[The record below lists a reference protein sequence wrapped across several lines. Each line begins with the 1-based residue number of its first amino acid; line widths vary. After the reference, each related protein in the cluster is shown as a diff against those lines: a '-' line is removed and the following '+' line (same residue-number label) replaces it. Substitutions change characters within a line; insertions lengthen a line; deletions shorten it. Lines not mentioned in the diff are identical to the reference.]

1 MTSDTLSLLF
11 IGISLIVIGI
21 IACRHYQWKQAKGYI
36 PLLVGLSFVFL
47 TTLGPL
53 SHIKER
59 SKAVTHSDSSRIAPL
74 SGPGK

>member
-11 IGISLIVIGI
+11 IGISLTVIGI

-36 PLLVGLSFVFL
+36 PLLLGLSFVYL

-53 SHIKER
+53 AHIRER
-59 SKAVTHSDSSRIAPL
+59 SKAPSHSDSSRVAPP
-74 SGPGK
+74 SGSRK